1 MAGRDQREQHDVEV
15 TGRPPERAMP
25 LRPPPEGRVPQAA
38 ARVVQSDW
46 FTYLVFAVIVL
57 NAAVIG
63 AETYR
68 SFEREHHDLL
78 VALNNACLAFFVCEL
93 ALRIVAFGRHPH
105 RFFKSGWN
113 VFDFVIIGASFVPG
127 LGQSTTALRLIRLL
141 RVVRLVSLLP
151 GLRVLL
157 VAVGRSLAPVASV
170 AALAVLIVYV
180 YGVIGWLL
188 FHNDIPERW
197 GDVGTAMLNLFVM
210 LSLENLPQ
218 NLEEGMKVH
227 SWSWIYFVSFA
238 LMASFLLLN
247 LLIGIIINSMEEA
260 RQIEHARERAERRAE
275 RAAIDEE
282 SATTEHDRDE
292 ELSARIATL
301 RDALE
306 GLEDELAAQGRDVR
320 AGGLRPVPPQ
330 PSKAARPSASSEPA

>member
-1 MAGRDQREQHDVEV
+1 MAGTRDREQHDVDV
-15 TGRPPERAMP
+15 TGRPPERSMP
-25 LRPPPEGRVPQAA
+25 LSPPPEGGIPRAA

-46 FTYLVFAVIVL
+46 FTYLVFAVIVV

-63 AETYR
+63 AETYKG
-68 SFEREHHDLL
+68 FEREHHNLL
-78 VALNNACLAFFVCEL
+78 VALNDACLAFFVFEL
-93 ALRIVAFGRHPH
+93 GLRILAFGRRPQE
-105 RFFKSGWN
+105 FFKSGWN

-157 VAVGRSLAPVASV
+157 VAVGRSIPPVASV
-170 AALAVLIVYV
+170 AALAALIVYV
-180 YGVIGWLL
+180 YAVIGWLL
-188 FHNDIPERW
+188 FHDDIPDRW
-197 GDVGTAMLNLFVM
+197 GDVGTGMLNLFVM

-227 SWSWIYFVSFA
+227 GWSWIYFVSFA

-260 RQIEHARERAERRAE
+260 RQIEHARERAERRGQ
-275 RAAIDEE
+275 RAAIDADA
-282 SATTEHDRDE
+282 ATTEEDRDE

-306 GLEDELAAQGRDVR
+306 SLEDELAAQGRDVR
-320 AGGLRPVPPQ
+320 AGGLGPAPPAP
-330 PSKAARPSASSEPA
+330 PSKAARS

>member
-1 MAGRDQREQHDVEV
+1 MATPTQREQHDVEV
-15 TGRPPERAMP
+15 TGRPPEPSMP
-25 LRPPPEGRVPQAA
+25 MFPTPEGRVPRGA
-38 ARVVQSDW
+38 ARVVQSDL
-46 FTYLVFAVIVL
+46 FTYLVFAVIVI

-63 AETYR
+63 AETYE
-68 SFEREHHDLL
+68 SFERENRGLL
-78 VALNNACLAFFVCEL
+78 TALNDACLAFFVTEL
-93 ALRIVAFGRHPH
+93 ALRIVAYGRHPH
-105 RFFKSGWN
+105 RFFRSGWN

-127 LGQSTTALRLIRLL
+127 LGQSTTALRLVRLL

-157 VAVGRSLAPVASV
+157 VAVGRSIAPVASV

-180 YGVIGWLL
+180 YAIIGWLL
-188 FHNDIPERW
+188 FHNDIPDRW

-227 SWSWIYFVSFA
+227 GWSWIYFVSFA

-260 RQIEHARERAERRAE
+260 RQIEHARERAERRAQ
-275 RAAIDEE
+275 RAAIDADA
-282 SATTEHDRDE
+282 ATTEEDRDE

-306 GLEDELAAQGRDVR
+306 SLEDELAAQGRDIR
-320 AGGLRPVPPQ
+320 AGGLGTAAPQ
-330 PSKAARPSASSEPA
+330 SPSKAARS